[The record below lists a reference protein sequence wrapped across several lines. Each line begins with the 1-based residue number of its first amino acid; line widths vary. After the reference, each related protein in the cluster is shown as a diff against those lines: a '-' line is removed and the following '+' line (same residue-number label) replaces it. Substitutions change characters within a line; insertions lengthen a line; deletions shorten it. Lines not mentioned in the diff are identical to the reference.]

1 MSSHSLELGFSATR
15 CPVARDQTAHVSLL
29 ALEPLIAEIAVL
41 TPLDKPLHY
50 VIPPHLQP
58 SARPG
63 SRVIVPL
70 GRREVMGIILNT
82 DAPPPAAA
90 PREAL
95 RPVASILDERPVM
108 PPDLLDLCR
117 WMSDYYFYPLG
128 EVLKTALPSPIV
140 SEPVTTYSLTAEGEE
155 QSRAPGASDLLKI
168 LARNR
173 PSTLEALAG
182 QIPGAPKLQKSL
194 KQLETQGFIVRA
206 FHWPDTA
213 PAPRIVKTVTLT
225 TPDLPDKLAR
235 SEKARELV
243 RMLESSGSAVPLLAA
258 RSSVPNAD
266 YWIRKLADAGV
277 VRIDAREEV
286 RESHLAQEL
295 EHALPP
301 GLTVDQKAAG
311 DAVTPCIA
319 APRFQPFVLH
329 GVTGSGKTEV
339 YLHLVRKALDLG
351 KGSLV
356 IVPEIAL
363 STQLEAQFRRRFG
376 SSLAVY
382 HSGLGGSVRHDQW
395 KELQGGRRQV
405 LLGVR
410 SAVFMPVSNLGLI
423 IVDEEHDGSLKQDDH
438 LRYHGRD
445 TAIMRARLLG
455 IPIVLGSAT
464 PSLQS
469 MHNIRQGRHALLTL
483 PRRIHDRPLPEVRVV
498 DMRTE
503 PRKHRILSR
512 PLQEAILETV
522 QAGSQ
527 VLLFLNRR
535 GFSSFLL
542 CNVCGEAL
550 QCPHC
555 SVSLTYH
562 QTGDSLRCH
571 YCGWHQAVPGQC
583 PTCDH
588 AALIRHGFG
597 TERVEEEVRRLLP
610 GEPVVRVDR
619 DTVKQSARITEHL
632 NAIRQARAKIL
643 IGTQMI
649 AKGHDFPNLT
659 LVGIV
664 NGDTGLQIPDYRSAE
679 TTVQLLMQ
687 VSGRAGRGET
697 PGLVLLQTY
706 SPTHY
711 SIEAALQGDYAAF
724 CEREL
729 EQRRSLQYPPFTRLV
744 RFLLTDTDEPRAQEA
759 ARRFAAI
766 CREVADHGMKPGGR
780 HVLVMGPSPAPLQ
793 KLGNRHRHHVLAKAW
808 SSQDLQDFAREALAR
823 ARADSAVRRVSLA
836 VDRDPVHTL

>member
-1 MSSHSLELGFSATR
+1 M
-15 CPVARDQTAHVSLL
+15 
-29 ALEPLIAEIAVL
+29 IAEIAVF
-41 TPLDKPLHY
+41 TPLDKTLHY
-50 VIPPHLQP
+50 LIPAPLRS

-63 SRVIVPL
+63 VRVIAPL
-70 GRREVMGIILNT
+70 GRREVMGLILGIVEDDPEYT
-82 DAPPPAAA
+82 RPAS
-90 PREAL
+90 L
-95 RPVASILDERPVM
+95 RPVVSVLDEIPVM
-108 PPDLLDLCR
+108 TADLLDLCR

-128 EVLKTALPSPIV
+128 EVLKTALPSQAV
-140 SEPVTTYSLTAEGEE
+140 SDPVTTYTLTPAGVE
-155 QSRAPGASDLLKI
+155 AAAKPDASDVLKLLSQCRPATLGAVTSRLPASPKPEALLRELERDGLAARAFEWPDTTPALKVVKTVELLSQDLPEK
-168 LARNR
+168 LARND
-173 PSTLEALAG
+173 
-182 QIPGAPKLQKSL
+182 K
-194 KQLETQGFIVRA
+194 VR
-206 FHWPDTA
+206 D
-213 PAPRIVKTVTLT
+213 
-225 TPDLPDKLAR
+225 
-235 SEKARELV
+235 LV
-243 RMLESSGSAVPLLAA
+243 RLLERSGSAVPLPAA
-258 RSSVPNAD
+258 RSAVPNAD
-266 YWIRKLADAGV
+266 YWLRKLSAAGV
-277 VRIDAREEV
+277 LRIESREEV
-286 RESHLAQEL
+286 RESTFAQEL
-295 EHALPP
+295 EHPLPFELTGEQQAAL
-301 GLTVDQKAAG
+301 
-311 DAVTPCIA
+311 DAVSPFLS
-319 APRFQPFVLH
+319 APEFEAFVLH

-339 YLHLVRKALDLG
+339 YLRLVQQALELG

-376 SSLAVY
+376 PALAVY
-382 HSGLGGSVRHDQW
+382 HSGLGGGVRYDQW
-395 KELQGGRRQV
+395 KELKTGNRQV

-410 SAVFMPVSNLGLI
+410 SAVFMPVSSLGLI
-423 IVDEEHDGSLKQDDH
+423 IVDEEHDASLKQDDH

-469 MHNIRQGRHALLTL
+469 MHNVRRNRHTLLSL

-498 DMRTE
+498 DMRSE

-512 PLQEAILETV
+512 QLQEAILETL

-542 CNVCGEAL
+542 CNTCGEVL

-562 QTGDSLRCH
+562 QSEDALRCH
-571 YCGWHQAVPGQC
+571 YCGWRQTLPEHC

-597 TERVEEEVRRLLP
+597 TERVEEEVRKLLP
-610 GEPVVRVDR
+610 NEPLIRIDR
-619 DTVKQSARITEHL
+619 DTVKQSARITERL
-632 NAIRQARAKIL
+632 NAIRHARARIL

-664 NGDTGLQIPDYRSAE
+664 NADTGLQIPDYRAAE

-706 SPTHY
+706 NPSHY
-711 SIEAALQGDYAAF
+711 AIEAALQGDYAAF
-724 CEREL
+724 CETEL
-729 EQRRSLQYPPFTRLV
+729 RKRRDLQYPPFTKLI
-744 RFLLTDTDEPRAQEA
+744 RFLLTDPSEPRAREA
-759 ARRFAAI
+759 AGRFASI
-766 CREVADHGMKPGGR
+766 CRETADALKTRDR
-780 HVLVMGPSPAPLQ
+780 HVLVLGPSPAPLQ
-793 KLGNRHRHHVLAKAW
+793 KLGSRHRFHVLAKTW
-808 SSQDLQDFAREALAR
+808 SGGDLQDFARQALAR
-823 ARADSAVRRVSLA
+823 ARADSTVRKVSLA
-836 VDRDPVHTL
+836 VDRDPVQSL

>member
-1 MSSHSLELGFSATR
+1 M
-15 CPVARDQTAHVSLL
+15 
-29 ALEPLIAEIAVL
+29 IAEIAVF

-50 VIPPHLQP
+50 LVPDALQH
-58 SARPG
+58 SARKG
-63 SRVIVPL
+63 ARVIAPL
-70 GRREVMGIILNT
+70 GRREVMGLIL
-82 DAPPPAAA
+82 DIAGAGSDRIHHPS
-90 PREAL
+90 L
-95 RPVASILDERPVM
+95 RPVVSILDETPVM
-108 PPDLLDLCR
+108 PGDLIDLCR

-128 EVLKTALPSPIV
+128 EVLKTALPSQVV
-140 SEPVTTYSLTAEGEE
+140 SEPITTYSLTPAGEE
-155 QSRAPGASDLLKI
+155 AARMSDASDILKLLSQ
-168 LARNR
+168 LRPARIEDIKGR
-173 PSTLEALAG
+173 LPASPKPETLLRQLEREELAG
-182 QIPGAPKLQKSL
+182 RSY
-194 KQLETQGFIVRA
+194 E
-206 FHWPDTA
+206 WPDTT
-213 PAPRIVKTVTLT
+213 PAPRVVKTVELVS
-225 TPDLPDKLAR
+225 PDLPEKLAQNA
-235 SEKARELV
+235 KVQDLV
-243 RMLESSGSAVPLLAA
+243 RMLERSGSAVPLAVA
-258 RSSVPNAD
+258 RSAVANAD
-266 YWIRKLADAGV
+266 YWLRKLGAAGIL
-277 VRIDAREEV
+277 RIESREEV
-286 RESHLAQEL
+286 RESHFAQEL
-295 EHALPP
+295 EHSLPHE
-301 GLTVDQKAAG
+301 LTVDQKAAC
-311 DAVTPCIA
+311 DAVSPLLA
-319 APRFQPFVLH
+319 SPDFKPFVLH
-329 GVTGSGKTEV
+329 GVTGSGKTEI
-339 YLHLVRKALDLG
+339 YLHLVQRALDLH

-376 SSLAVY
+376 PSLAVY
-382 HSGLGGSVRHDQW
+382 HSGLGGSVRYDQW
-395 KELQGGRRQV
+395 REVNTGNRLV

-423 IVDEEHDGSLKQDDH
+423 IVDEEHDASLKQDDH

-455 IPIVLGSAT
+455 IPVVLGSAT

-469 MHNIRQGRHALLTL
+469 MRNVLQNRHTLLAL

-498 DMRTE
+498 DMRAE
-503 PRKHRILSR
+503 RKGYRILSK
-512 PLQEAILETV
+512 PLQEAILQTV

-542 CNVCGEAL
+542 CNVCGEVL

-562 QTGDSLRCH
+562 QSQDTLRCH
-571 YCGWHQAVPGQC
+571 YCGWQQAVPGQC

-610 GEPVVRVDR
+610 GEPIVRIDR
-619 DTVKQSARITEHL
+619 DTVKQSSRITEHL
-632 NAIRQARAKIL
+632 NVIRQARARIL
-643 IGTQMI
+643 VGTQMI

-706 SPTHY
+706 NPTHY
-711 SIEAALQGDYAAF
+711 AIEAALRGDYTTF
-724 CEREL
+724 CETEF
-729 EQRRSLQYPPFTRLV
+729 EKRRSLQYPPFTRLV
-744 RFLLTDTDEPRAQEA
+744 RFLLTDTAEPRAREA
-759 ARRFAAI
+759 AGRFADI
-766 CREVADHGMKPGGR
+766 CRETAEILKAQGR
-780 HVLVMGPSPAPLQ
+780 HVLVLGPAPAPLQ
-793 KLGNRHRHHVLAKAW
+793 KLGNRHRCHVLAKTW
-808 SSQDLQDFAREALAR
+808 SSQDLQDFARETLAR
-823 ARADSAVRRVSLA
+823 AKADSTVRKVSLS

>member
-1 MSSHSLELGFSATR
+1 MET
-15 CPVARDQTAHVSLL
+15 
-29 ALEPLIAEIAVL
+29 LIAEIAVL

-50 VIPPHLQP
+50 LIPNALRP

-63 SRVIVPL
+63 ARVIAPL
-70 GRREVMGIILNT
+70 GRREVMGLILNVEE
-82 DAPPPAAA
+82 PGSEP
-90 PREAL
+90 ESHGSL
-95 RPVASILDERPVM
+95 RPVVSILDEHPVM
-108 PPDLLDLCR
+108 SNDLLELCR

-128 EVLKTALPSPIV
+128 EVLKTALPSPVV
-140 SEPVTTYSLTAEGEE
+140 SEPITTCSLTPAGEE
-155 QSRAPGASDLLKI
+155 AARRPDASDILKLLAQSRPVRIEDLKSRLPASPKPETLLKRLEHDG
-168 LARNR
+168 LATRATEW
-173 PSTLEALAG
+173 PDAT
-182 QIPGAPKLQKSL
+182 PAPK
-194 KQLETQGFIVRA
+194 V
-206 FHWPDTA
+206 
-213 PAPRIVKTVTLT
+213 VKTVELISSE
-225 TPDLPDKLAR
+225 LPEKLAQ
-235 SEKARELV
+235 KTKVQDLV
-243 RMLESSGSAVPLLAA
+243 RMLEKSGSAVPLAVA
-258 RSSVPNAD
+258 RSAVANAD
-266 YWIRKLADAGV
+266 YWLRKLSTAGV
-277 VRIDAREEV
+277 LRIESREEV
-286 RESHLAQEL
+286 RESHFAQEL
-295 EHALPP
+295 EHSLPHE
-301 GLTVDQKAAG
+301 LTADQKAAC
-311 DAVTPCIA
+311 DAVSPFLA
-319 APRFQPFVLH
+319 NPGFKPFVLH

-339 YLHLVRKALDLG
+339 YLHLVQTALELG

-376 SSLAVY
+376 PSLAVY
-382 HSGLGGSVRHDQW
+382 HSGLGGSVRYDQW
-395 KELQGGRRQV
+395 KELNTGNRLV

-410 SAVFMPVSNLGLI
+410 SAVFMPVPNLGLV
-423 IVDEEHDGSLKQDDH
+423 IVDEEHDASLKQDDH

-469 MHNIRQGRHALLTL
+469 MQNVRQNRHTLLTL

-503 PRKHRILSR
+503 PKKHRILSR

-522 QAGSQ
+522 QAGRQ

-542 CNVCGEAL
+542 CNVCGEVL

-562 QTGDSLRCH
+562 QSRDTLRCH

-583 PTCDH
+583 PACDH

-610 GEPVVRVDR
+610 DEPIVRIDR
-619 DTVKQSARITEHL
+619 DTVKQSSHITEHL
-632 NAIRQARAKIL
+632 NVIRQARAKIL

-706 SPTHY
+706 NPTHY
-711 SIEAALQGDYAAF
+711 AIEAALRGDYATF
-724 CEREL
+724 CETEL
-729 EQRRSLQYPPFTRLV
+729 EKRQGLQYPPFTRLI
-744 RFLLTDTDEPRAQEA
+744 RFLLTDTAEPRAREA
-759 ARRFAAI
+759 AIRFATI
-766 CREVADHGMKPGGR
+766 CREVAEDTLKPKGR
-780 HVLVMGPSPAPLQ
+780 PVLVLGPAPAPLQ
-793 KLGNRHRHHVLAKAW
+793 KLSNRHRVHVLAKTW
-808 SSQDLQDFAREALAR
+808 SSQDLRDFAREAISR
-823 ARADSAVRRVSLA
+823 ARADSAVRKVSLA

>member
-1 MSSHSLELGFSATR
+1 MG
-15 CPVARDQTAHVSLL
+15 
-29 ALEPLIAEIAVL
+29 LILNVEE
-41 TPLDKPLHY
+41 
-50 VIPPHLQP
+50 
-58 SARPG
+58 PG
-63 SRVIVPL
+63 SEPESH
-70 GRREVMGIILNT
+70 GS
-82 DAPPPAAA
+82 
-90 PREAL
+90 L
-95 RPVASILDERPVM
+95 RPVVSILDEHPVM
-108 PPDLLDLCR
+108 SNDLLELCR

-128 EVLKTALPSPIV
+128 EVLKTALPSPVV
-140 SEPVTTYSLTAEGEE
+140 SEPITTCSLTPAGEE
-155 QSRAPGASDLLKI
+155 AARRPDASDILKLLAQSRPVRIEDLKSRLPASPKPETLLKRLEHDG
-168 LARNR
+168 LATRATEW
-173 PSTLEALAG
+173 PDAT
-182 QIPGAPKLQKSL
+182 PAPK
-194 KQLETQGFIVRA
+194 V
-206 FHWPDTA
+206 
-213 PAPRIVKTVTLT
+213 VKTVELISSE
-225 TPDLPDKLAR
+225 LPEKLAQ
-235 SEKARELV
+235 KTKVQDLV
-243 RMLESSGSAVPLLAA
+243 RMLEKSGSAVPLAVA
-258 RSSVPNAD
+258 RSAVANAD
-266 YWIRKLADAGV
+266 YWLRKLSTAGV
-277 VRIDAREEV
+277 LRIESREEV
-286 RESHLAQEL
+286 RESHFAQEL
-295 EHALPP
+295 EHSLPHE
-301 GLTVDQKAAG
+301 LTADQKAAC
-311 DAVTPCIA
+311 DAVSPFLA
-319 APRFQPFVLH
+319 APGFKPFVLH

-339 YLHLVRKALDLG
+339 YLHLVQTALELG

-376 SSLAVY
+376 PSLAVY
-382 HSGLGGSVRHDQW
+382 HSGLGGSVRYDQW
-395 KELQGGRRQV
+395 KELNTGNRRV

-410 SAVFMPVSNLGLI
+410 SAVFMPVPNLGLV
-423 IVDEEHDGSLKQDDH
+423 IVDEEHDASLKQDDH

-469 MHNIRQGRHALLTL
+469 MQNVRQNRHTLLTL

-503 PRKHRILSR
+503 PKKHRILSR
-512 PLQEAILETV
+512 QLQDAIVETV

-542 CNVCGEAL
+542 CNVCGEVL

-562 QTGDSLRCH
+562 QSRDTLRCH

-583 PTCDH
+583 PACDH

-610 GEPVVRVDR
+610 DEPIVRIDR
-619 DTVKQSARITEHL
+619 DTVKQSSRVTEHL
-632 NAIRQARAKIL
+632 NLIRQARAKIL

-706 SPTHY
+706 NPTHY
-711 SIEAALQGDYAAF
+711 AVEAALRGDYAAF
-724 CEREL
+724 CETEL
-729 EQRRSLQYPPFTRLV
+729 EKRRTLQYPPFTRFI
-744 RFLLTDTDEPRAQEA
+744 RFLLTDTAEPRAQEA

-766 CREVADHGMKPGGR
+766 CREVAEDTLKPKGR
-780 HVLVMGPSPAPLQ
+780 PVLVLGPAPAPLQ
-793 KLGNRHRHHVLAKAW
+793 KLSNRHRVHVLAKTW
-808 SSQDLQDFAREALAR
+808 SSQDLQDFAREAISR

>member
-1 MSSHSLELGFSATR
+1 M
-15 CPVARDQTAHVSLL
+15 
-29 ALEPLIAEIAVL
+29 IAEIAVF
-41 TPLDKPLHY
+41 TPLDKSLHY
-50 VIPPHLQP
+50 IIPAPLRS

-63 SRVIVPL
+63 VRVIAPL
-70 GRREVMGIILNT
+70 GRREVMGLILGI
-82 DAPPPAAA
+82 DEAA
-90 PREAL
+90 PEPGRLEAL
-95 RPVASILDERPVM
+95 RPVVSVLDELPVM
-108 PPDLLDLCR
+108 TADLLDLCR
-117 WMSDYYFYPLG
+117 WMADYYFYPLG
-128 EVLKTALPSPIV
+128 EVLKTALPSQAV
-140 SEPVTTYSLTAEGEE
+140 SDPVTTYGLTPAGVE
-155 QSRAPGASDLLKI
+155 AAAMPNASDMLKLLSQC
-168 LARNR
+168 R
-173 PSTLEALAG
+173 PATIEAITSKLPASPKPETLLR
-182 QIPGAPKLQKSL
+182 
-194 KQLETQGFIVRA
+194 QLERDGLAARSFQ
-206 FHWPDTA
+206 WPDAA
-213 PAPRIVKTVTLT
+213 PAPKVVKTVELIS
-225 TPDLPDKLAR
+225 PDLPEKLGRNDKVR
-235 SEKARELV
+235 DLV
-243 RMLESSGSAVPLLAA
+243 RLLERSGSAVPLSAA
-258 RSSVPNAD
+258 RSAVPNAD
-266 YWIRKLADAGV
+266 YWLRKLSAAGILRV
-277 VRIDAREEV
+277 ESREEV
-286 RESHLAQEL
+286 RESTFAQEL
-295 EHALPP
+295 EHSLPF
-301 GLTVDQKAAG
+301 GLTEEQQAAL
-311 DAVTPCIA
+311 DAVSPFLA
-319 APRFQPFVLH
+319 APEPRPFVLH

-339 YLHLVRKALDLG
+339 YLRLVEKALELG

-376 SSLAVY
+376 PALAVY
-382 HSGLGGSVRHDQW
+382 HSGLGGSVRYDQW
-395 KELQGGRRQV
+395 KELKTGNRLV

-423 IVDEEHDGSLKQDDH
+423 IVDEEHDASLKQDDH

-469 MHNIRQGRHALLTL
+469 MHNVRRNRHALLSL

-503 PRKHRILSR
+503 RRGYRILSSA
-512 PLQEAILETV
+512 LQEAILETV

-542 CNVCGEAL
+542 CNTCGEAL

-562 QTGDSLRCH
+562 QSREHLRCH
-571 YCGWHQAVPGQC
+571 YCGWSQAVPEHC

-597 TERVEEEVRRLLP
+597 TERVEEEVRKLLP
-610 GEPVVRVDR
+610 GEPVVRIDR

-632 NAIRQARAKIL
+632 NAIRHARAKIL

-664 NGDTGLQIPDYRSAE
+664 NADTGLQIPDYRSAE

-706 SPTHY
+706 NPTHY
-711 SIEAALQGDYAAF
+711 SIEAALEGDYAKF
-724 CEREL
+724 CETEL
-729 EQRRSLQYPPFTRLV
+729 QKRRDLQYPPFTRLI
-744 RFLLTDTDEPRAQEA
+744 RFLLTDPSEPRAQEA
-759 ARRFAAI
+759 ARRFGAI
-766 CREVADHGMKPGGR
+766 CRDTADALKTRGR
-780 HVLVMGPSPAPLQ
+780 HVLVLGPSPAPLQ
-793 KLGNRHRHHVLAKAW
+793 KLSNRHRVHVLAKTW

-823 ARADSAVRRVSLA
+823 GKADSTVRRVSLA

>member
-1 MSSHSLELGFSATR
+1 M
-15 CPVARDQTAHVSLL
+15 
-29 ALEPLIAEIAVL
+29 EPLIAEIAVL

-50 VIPPHLQP
+50 LVPSALQP
-58 SARPG
+58 SARAG
-63 SRVIVPL
+63 ARVIAPL
-70 GRREVMGIILNT
+70 GRREVMGLILNIV
-82 DAPPPAAA
+82 
-90 PREAL
+90 EAGSEPTSHASL
-95 RPVASILDERPVM
+95 RPVVSILDERPVM
-108 PPDLLDLCR
+108 SADLLDLCR

-128 EVLKTALPSPIV
+128 EVLKTALPSQVV
-140 SEPVTTYSLTAEGEE
+140 SDPVTTYSLTPAGEE
-155 QSRAPGASDLLKI
+155 AARLADASDILKLL
-168 LARNR
+168 AESR
-173 PSTLEALAG
+173 PVRIEDIKSRLPAS
-182 QIPGAPKLQKSL
+182 PKPELLL
-194 KQLETQGFIVRA
+194 KQLERDGLATRA
-206 FHWPDTA
+206 YEWPDTT
-213 PAPRIVKTVTLT
+213 PAPKVVKTVELLT
-225 TPDLPDKLAR
+225 SDLPEKLAQN
-235 SEKARELV
+235 ARVQDLV
-243 RMLESSGSAVPLLAA
+243 RMLEKSGSAVPLTVA
-258 RSSVPNAD
+258 RSAVANAD
-266 YWIRKLADAGV
+266 YWLRKLSAAGILRV
-277 VRIDAREEV
+277 ESREEV
-286 RESHLAQEL
+286 RESHFAQEL
-295 EHALPP
+295 EHSLPHAL
-301 GLTVDQKAAG
+301 TADQKAAC
-311 DAVTPCIA
+311 DAVSPLLATPGF
-319 APRFQPFVLH
+319 RPFVLH

-339 YLHLVRKALDLG
+339 YLHLVQKALELN

-376 SSLAVY
+376 TSLAVY
-382 HSGLGGSVRHDQW
+382 HSGLGGSVRYDQW
-395 KELQGGRRQV
+395 KELNTGNRLV

-410 SAVFMPVSNLGLI
+410 SAVFMPVPNLGLV
-423 IVDEEHDGSLKQDDH
+423 IVDEEHDASLKQDDH

-469 MHNIRQGRHALLTL
+469 MQNVRQKRHTLLTL

-503 PRKHRILSR
+503 PKKHRILSR
-512 PLQEAILETV
+512 QLQEAILETV

-542 CNVCGEAL
+542 CNVCGEVL

-562 QTGDSLRCH
+562 QSKDTLRCH
-571 YCGWHQAVPGQC
+571 YCGWQQAVPEQC
-583 PTCDH
+583 PACDH

-610 GEPVVRVDR
+610 DEPIVRIDR
-619 DTVKQSARITEHL
+619 DTVKQSSCITEHL
-632 NAIRQARAKIL
+632 NVIRQARAKIL

-706 SPTHY
+706 NPTHY
-711 SIEAALQGDYAAF
+711 AIEAALRGDYATF
-724 CEREL
+724 CETEL
-729 EQRRSLQYPPFTRLV
+729 EKRQGLQYPPFTRLI
-744 RFLLTDTDEPRAQEA
+744 RFLLTDTAEPRAQEA

-766 CREVADHGMKPGGR
+766 CRDVAEDTLKPKGR
-780 HVLVMGPSPAPLQ
+780 PVLVLGPAPAPLQ
-793 KLGNRHRHHVLAKAW
+793 KLSNRHRVHVLAKTW
-808 SSQDLQDFAREALAR
+808 SSQDLQDFAREAISR
-823 ARADSAVRRVSLA
+823 ARADSAVRKVSLA